1 MVSGG
6 ATSGKPNE
14 SSRKSTEHSRKS
26 NGKYKEVAV
35 DPLQYFEDDEEH

>member
-1 MVSGG
+1 MISGG
-6 ATSGKPNE
+6 VTAGKQNE

-35 DPLQYFEDDEEH
+35 DPL